1 MIYTAIDIGASSG
14 RVMVGELK
22 EGKLDIQEI
31 HRFANGFIQRDG
43 HCFWD
48 IDHLLKHI
56 LQGLEK
62 VKALGYERCTVGID
76 TWAVDYVLLDETGN
90 RLREVMSYRDRR
102 TEHTIGKLKQ
112 NLSKETIY
120 QKTGIQFQPFNTI
133 YQLYEEDC
141 ELLKKTDTV
150 MMVPDYLGY
159 CLTGKAVTELT
170 NASTTQ
176 LLNVSTGKLD
186 SELLEAVSV
195 QGQQFAPLTEPGCE
209 LGTLRNDWFPDYD
222 LPACNVI
229 TVATHDT
236 ASAVIAAPGVNDG
249 WAYISSG
256 TWSLI
261 GVENKTPILTELALK
276 NNYTNERGANNT
288 IRFLKNIIGMWV
300 IQEVRQQLQTDY
312 SFQQLAEEA
321 RKTEPFQQFINL
333 NDKRFLNPDSMIEEI
348 QHYCKETRQKIP
360 RTAGELAC
368 CIYSNLA
375 IIYAIAIKELETIT
389 AKQIQQ
395 LHIIGGGAQNDFL
408 NQLTADMSGKAVYAG
423 PTEATAIGNLLIQ
436 MIAAKEI
443 KDIKEARQTVRNSFP
458 IKVFTPKDIDR
469 STTIQSFRQTVLKA
483 LSKRLKR

>member
-14 RVMVGELK
+14 RIMVGELK
-22 EGKLDIQEI
+22 EEKLDIQEI
-31 HRFANGFIQRDG
+31 HRFANGFSQRDG

-48 IDHLLKHI
+48 IDHLLKQI
-56 LQGLEK
+56 LQGLQK
-62 VKALGYERCTVGID
+62 VKTLGYEHCTVGID
-76 TWAVDYVLLDETGN
+76 TWAVDYILLDEKGD
-90 RLREVMSYRDRR
+90 RLREAISYRDRR
-102 TEHTIGKLKQ
+102 TDHTIDKLEHT
-112 NLSKETIY
+112 LSKAAIY

-133 YQLYEEDC
+133 YQLYEEDR
-141 ELLKKTDTV
+141 ELLKKTDKI

-159 CLTGKAVTELT
+159 CLTGKAVTEIT

-176 LLNVSTGKLD
+176 LLNASTGNLD
-186 SELLEAVSV
+186 PELLEAVSV
-195 QGQQFAPLTEPGCE
+195 QEQQFAPLTEPGCE
-209 LGTLRNDWFPDYD
+209 LGKLRNEWFPDYD
-222 LPACNVI
+222 LPACKVM

-261 GVENKTPILTELALK
+261 GIENKTPIITDLALE

-300 IQEVRQQLQTDY
+300 IQEVRQQLQADY

-321 RKTEPFQQFINL
+321 KKTEPFQQFINL
-333 NDKRFLNPDSMIEEI
+333 NDRRFLNPENMIREI
-348 QHYCKETRQKIP
+348 QHYCRQTRQKIP

-375 IIYAIAIKELETIT
+375 IIYAIAIKELETIIE
-389 AKQIQQ
+389 KPIEQF
-395 LHIIGGGAQNDFL
+395 HIIGGGARNDFL
-408 NQLTADMSGKAVYAG
+408 NQLTADMSGKAVHAG
-423 PTEATAIGNLLIQ
+423 PIEATATGNLLMQ
-436 MIAAKEI
+436 MIAAKEV
-443 KDIKEARQTVRNSFP
+443 KDIKEARQVVRNSFP

-469 STTIQSFRQTVLKA
+469 STIIQSFQQTVLKA
-483 LSKRLKR
+483 LSK

>member
-31 HRFANGFIQRDG
+31 HRFANGFIQKDG

-48 IDHLLKHI
+48 IDHVLKQI
-56 LQGLEK
+56 LQGLQK
-62 VKALGYERCTVGID
+62 VKALGHERCTVGID
-76 TWAVDYVLLDETGN
+76 TWAVDYVLLDEKGD
-90 RLREVMSYRDRR
+90 RLREAISYRDRR
-102 TEHTIGKLKQ
+102 TDHTIDKLEHT
-112 NLSKETIY
+112 LSKAAIY

-133 YQLYEEDC
+133 YQLYEEDR
-141 ELLKKTDTV
+141 ELLKKTDKV

-159 CLTGKAVTELT
+159 CLTGKAVTEIT

-186 SELLEAVSV
+186 PELLEAVSV
-195 QGQQFAPLTEPGCE
+195 QEQQFAPLTEPGRE
-209 LGTLRNDWFPDYD
+209 LGMLRNDWFPDYD
-222 LPACNVI
+222 LPTCKVM

-236 ASAVIAAPGVNDG
+236 ASAVIAAPGVNDS

-261 GVENKTPILTELALK
+261 GVENKTPILTDLALK

-300 IQEVRQQLQTDY
+300 IQEVRRQLQADY
-312 SFQQLAEEA
+312 SFQQLAEAA

-333 NDKRFLNPDSMIEEI
+333 NDERFLNPDSMIEEI
-348 QHYCKETRQKIP
+348 EHYCRETRQKIP
-360 RTAGELAC
+360 HTAGELAC

-389 AKQIQQ
+389 EKPIEQ
-395 LHIIGGGAQNDFL
+395 LHIIGGGARNDFL

-423 PTEATAIGNLLIQ
+423 PIEATAIGNLLMQ
-436 MIAAKEI
+436 MIAAKEV
-443 KDIKEARQTVRNSFP
+443 KDIKEARQAVRNSFP

-469 STTIQSFRQTVLKA
+469 STIIQSFHQTILKA
-483 LSKRLKR
+483 LSKR

>member
-14 RVMVGELK
+14 RIMVGELN

-31 HRFANGFIQRDG
+31 HRFANGFSQRDG

-48 IDHLLKHI
+48 INHLLKQI
-56 LQGLEK
+56 LQGLQK
-62 VKALGYERCTVGID
+62 VKTLGYEHCTVGID
-76 TWAVDYVLLDETGN
+76 TWAVDYVLLDEKGD
-90 RLREVMSYRDRR
+90 RLREAISYRDRR
-102 TEHTIGKLKQ
+102 TDHTIDKLEHT
-112 NLSKETIY
+112 LSKAAIY

-133 YQLYEEDC
+133 YQLFEEDR
-141 ELLKKTDTV
+141 ELLKKTDKI
-150 MMVPDYLGY
+150 MMIPDYLGY
-159 CLTGKAVTELT
+159 CLTGKAVTEIT

-176 LLNVSTGKLD
+176 LLNVSTGNLD
-186 SELLEAVSV
+186 PELLEAVSV
-195 QGQQFAPLTEPGCE
+195 LEQQFAPLTEPGCE
-209 LGTLRNDWFPDYD
+209 LGKLRNEWFPDYD
-222 LPACNVI
+222 LPACKVM

-261 GVENKTPILTELALK
+261 GVENKTPIITDLALE

-288 IRFLKNIIGMWV
+288 IRFLKNIIGMWA
-300 IQEVRQQLQTDY
+300 IQEVRQQLQADY

-321 RKTEPFQQFINL
+321 KKTEPFQQFINL
-333 NDKRFLNPDSMIEEI
+333 NDKRFLNPENMIKEI
-348 QHYCKETRQKIP
+348 QHYCRQTRQKIP

-375 IIYAIAIKELETIT
+375 IIYAITIKELETIT
-389 AKQIQQ
+389 EKPIEQF
-395 LHIIGGGAQNDFL
+395 HIIGGGARNDFL

-423 PTEATAIGNLLIQ
+423 PIEATATGNLLMQ
-436 MIAAKEI
+436 MIAAKEV
-443 KDIKEARQTVRNSFP
+443 KDIKEARQVVRNSFP

-469 STTIQSFRQTVLKA
+469 STIIQSFQQTVLKA
-483 LSKRLKR
+483 LSK

>member
-14 RVMVGELK
+14 RIMVGELN

-31 HRFANGFIQRDG
+31 HRFANGFSQRDG

-48 IDHLLKHI
+48 IDHLLKQI
-56 LQGLEK
+56 LQGLQK
-62 VKALGYERCTVGID
+62 VKTLGYEHCTVGID
-76 TWAVDYVLLDETGN
+76 TWAVDYVLLDEKGD
-90 RLREVMSYRDRR
+90 RLREAISYRDRR
-102 TEHTIGKLKQ
+102 TDHTIDKLEHT
-112 NLSKETIY
+112 LSKAAIY

-133 YQLYEEDC
+133 YQLYEEDR
-141 ELLKKTDTV
+141 ELLIKTDKI
-150 MMVPDYLGY
+150 MMIPDYLGY
-159 CLTGKAVTELT
+159 CLTGKAVTEIT

-176 LLNVSTGKLD
+176 LLNASTGNLD
-186 SELLEAVSV
+186 PELLEAVSV
-195 QGQQFAPLTEPGCE
+195 QEQQFAPLTEPGCE
-209 LGTLRNDWFPDYD
+209 LGKLRNEWFPDYD
-222 LPACNVI
+222 LPACKVM

-236 ASAVIAAPGVNDG
+236 ASAVIAAPGINDG

-261 GVENKTPILTELALK
+261 GVENKTPIITDLALE

-300 IQEVRQQLQTDY
+300 IQEVRQQLQADY

-321 RKTEPFQQFINL
+321 KKTEPFQQFINL
-333 NDKRFLNPDSMIEEI
+333 NDKRFLNPENMIKEI
-348 QHYCKETRQKIP
+348 QHYCRQTRQKTP

-389 AKQIQQ
+389 EKPIEQF
-395 LHIIGGGAQNDFL
+395 HIIGGGARNDFL

-423 PTEATAIGNLLIQ
+423 PIEATATGNLLMQ
-436 MIAAKEI
+436 MIAAKEV
-443 KDIKEARQTVRNSFP
+443 KDIKEARQVVRNSFP

-469 STTIQSFRQTVLKA
+469 STIIQSFQQTVLKA
-483 LSKRLKR
+483 LSK

>member
-14 RVMVGELK
+14 RIMVGELN
-22 EGKLDIQEI
+22 EGKLNIQEI
-31 HRFANGFIQRDG
+31 HRFANGFSQRDG
-43 HCFWD
+43 HCFWN
-48 IDHLLKHI
+48 IDHLLKQI
-56 LQGLEK
+56 LQGLQK
-62 VKALGYERCTVGID
+62 VKTLGYEHCTVGID
-76 TWAVDYVLLDETGN
+76 TWAVDYVLLDEKGD
-90 RLREVMSYRDRR
+90 RLREAISYRDRR
-102 TEHTIGKLKQ
+102 TDHTIDKLEHT
-112 NLSKETIY
+112 LSKAAIY

-133 YQLYEEDC
+133 YQLYEEDH
-141 ELLKKTDTV
+141 ELLKKTDKI

-159 CLTGKAVTELT
+159 CLTGKAVTEIT

-176 LLNVSTGKLD
+176 LLNASTGNLD
-186 SELLEAVSV
+186 PELLEAVSV
-195 QGQQFAPLTEPGCE
+195 QEQQFAPLTEPGCE
-209 LGTLRNDWFPDYD
+209 LGKLRNEWFPDYD
-222 LPACNVI
+222 LPACKVM

-261 GVENKTPILTELALK
+261 GVENKTPIITDLALE

-300 IQEVRQQLQTDY
+300 IQEVRQQLPADY

-321 RKTEPFQQFINL
+321 EKTEPFQQFINL
-333 NDKRFLNPDSMIEEI
+333 NDKRFLNPENMIKEI
-348 QHYCKETRQKIP
+348 QHYCRQTRQKIP

-389 AKQIQQ
+389 EKPIKQF
-395 LHIIGGGAQNDFL
+395 HIIGGGARNDFL
-408 NQLTADMSGKAVYAG
+408 NQLTADMSGKAVHAG
-423 PTEATAIGNLLIQ
+423 PIEATATGNLLMQ

-443 KDIKEARQTVRNSFP
+443 KDIKEARQVVRNSFP

-469 STTIQSFRQTVLKA
+469 STIIQSFQQTVLKA
-483 LSKRLKR
+483 LSQ

>member
-14 RVMVGELK
+14 RIMVGELN

-31 HRFANGFIQRDG
+31 HRFANGFSQRDG

-48 IDHLLKHI
+48 IDHLLKQI
-56 LQGLEK
+56 LQGLQK
-62 VKALGYERCTVGID
+62 VKTLGYEHCTVGID
-76 TWAVDYVLLDETGN
+76 TWAVDYVLLDEKGD
-90 RLREVMSYRDRR
+90 RLREAISYRDRR
-102 TEHTIGKLKQ
+102 TDHTIDKLEHT
-112 NLSKETIY
+112 LSKAAIY

-133 YQLYEEDC
+133 YQLYEEDR
-141 ELLKKTDTV
+141 ELLIKTDKI
-150 MMVPDYLGY
+150 MMIPDYLGY
-159 CLTGKAVTELT
+159 CLTGKAVTEIT

-176 LLNVSTGKLD
+176 LLNASTGNLD
-186 SELLEAVSV
+186 PELLEAVSV
-195 QGQQFAPLTEPGCE
+195 QEQQFAPLTEPGCE
-209 LGTLRNDWFPDYD
+209 LGKLRNEWFPDYD
-222 LPACNVI
+222 LPACKVM

-261 GVENKTPILTELALK
+261 GIENKTPIITDLALE

-300 IQEVRQQLQTDY
+300 IQEVRQQLQADY

-321 RKTEPFQQFINL
+321 EKTEPFQQFINL
-333 NDKRFLNPDSMIEEI
+333 NDKRFLNPENMIKEI
-348 QHYCKETRQKIP
+348 QHYCRQTGQKIP

-389 AKQIQQ
+389 EKPIEQF
-395 LHIIGGGAQNDFL
+395 HIIGGGARNDFL

-423 PTEATAIGNLLIQ
+423 PIEATATGNLLMQ
-436 MIAAKEI
+436 MIAAKEV
-443 KDIKEARQTVRNSFP
+443 KNIKEARQVVRNSFP

-469 STTIQSFRQTVLKA
+469 STIIQSFQQTVLKA
-483 LSKRLKR
+483 LSK

>member
-14 RVMVGELK
+14 RIMVGELN

-31 HRFANGFIQRDG
+31 HRFANGFSQRDG

-48 IDHLLKHI
+48 IDHLLKQI
-56 LQGLEK
+56 LQGLQK
-62 VKALGYERCTVGID
+62 VKTLGYEHCTVGID
-76 TWAVDYVLLDETGN
+76 TWAVDYVLLDEKGD
-90 RLREVMSYRDRR
+90 RLREAISYRDRR
-102 TEHTIGKLKQ
+102 TDHTIDKLEHT
-112 NLSKETIY
+112 LSKAAIY

-133 YQLYEEDC
+133 YQLYEEDR
-141 ELLKKTDTV
+141 ELLIKTDKI
-150 MMVPDYLGY
+150 MMIPDYLGY
-159 CLTGKAVTELT
+159 CLTGKAVTEIT

-176 LLNVSTGKLD
+176 LLNASTGNLD
-186 SELLEAVSV
+186 PELLEAVSV
-195 QGQQFAPLTEPGCE
+195 QEQQFAPLTEPGCE
-209 LGTLRNDWFPDYD
+209 LGKLRNEWFPDYD
-222 LPACNVI
+222 LPACKVM

-236 ASAVIAAPGVNDG
+236 ASAVIAAPGINDG

-261 GVENKTPILTELALK
+261 GVENKTPIITDLALE

-300 IQEVRQQLQTDY
+300 IQEVRQQLQADY

-321 RKTEPFQQFINL
+321 KKTEPFQQFINL
-333 NDKRFLNPDSMIEEI
+333 NDKRFLNPENMIKEI
-348 QHYCKETRQKIP
+348 QHYCRQTRQKTP

-389 AKQIQQ
+389 EKPIEQF
-395 LHIIGGGAQNDFL
+395 HIIGGGARNDFL

-423 PTEATAIGNLLIQ
+423 PIEATATGNLLMQ
-436 MIAAKEI
+436 MIAAKEV
-443 KDIKEARQTVRNSFP
+443 KDIKKPGKSSEIPFRSKCLHLKTLTEAPSFSH
-458 IKVFTPKDIDR
+458 F
-469 STTIQSFRQTVLKA
+469 
-483 LSKRLKR
+483 SKPF

>member
-14 RVMVGELK
+14 RIMVGELN

-31 HRFANGFIQRDG
+31 HRFANGFSQRDG

-48 IDHLLKHI
+48 IDHLLKQI
-56 LQGLEK
+56 LQGLQK
-62 VKALGYERCTVGID
+62 VKTLGYEHCTVGID
-76 TWAVDYVLLDETGN
+76 TWAVDYVLLDEKGD
-90 RLREVMSYRDRR
+90 RLREAISYRDRR
-102 TEHTIGKLKQ
+102 TDHTIDKLEHT
-112 NLSKETIY
+112 LSKAAIY

-133 YQLYEEDC
+133 YQLYEEDR
-141 ELLKKTDTV
+141 ELLIKTDKI
-150 MMVPDYLGY
+150 MMIPDYLGY
-159 CLTGKAVTELT
+159 CLTGKAVTEIT

-176 LLNVSTGKLD
+176 LLNASTGNLD
-186 SELLEAVSV
+186 PELLEAVSV
-195 QGQQFAPLTEPGCE
+195 QEQQFAPLTEPGCE
-209 LGTLRNDWFPDYD
+209 LGKLRNEWFPDYD
-222 LPACNVI
+222 LPACKVM

-236 ASAVIAAPGVNDG
+236 ASAVIAAPGINDG

-261 GVENKTPILTELALK
+261 GVENKTPIITDLALE

-300 IQEVRQQLQTDY
+300 IQEVRQQLQADY

-321 RKTEPFQQFINL
+321 EKTEPFQQFINL
-333 NDKRFLNPDSMIEEI
+333 NDKRFLNPENMIKEI
-348 QHYCKETRQKIP
+348 QHYCRQTRQKIP

-389 AKQIQQ
+389 EQPIEQF
-395 LHIIGGGAQNDFL
+395 HIIGGGARNDFL

-423 PTEATAIGNLLIQ
+423 PIEATATGNLLMQ
-436 MIAAKEI
+436 MIAAKEV
-443 KDIKEARQTVRNSFP
+443 KDIKEARQVVRNSFP

-469 STTIQSFRQTVLKA
+469 STIFSHF
-483 LSKRLKR
+483 SKLF

>member
-1 MIYTAIDIGASSG
+1 MIYTAIDVGASSG
-14 RVMVGELK
+14 RIMVGELN

-31 HRFANGFIQRDG
+31 HRFANGFSQRDG
-43 HCFWD
+43 HCLWD
-48 IDHLLKHI
+48 IDHLLKQI
-56 LQGLEK
+56 LQGLQK
-62 VKALGYERCTVGID
+62 VKTLGYEHCTVGID
-76 TWAVDYVLLDETGN
+76 TWAVDYVLLDEKGD
-90 RLREVMSYRDRR
+90 RLREAISYRDRR
-102 TEHTIGKLKQ
+102 TDHTIDKLEHT
-112 NLSKETIY
+112 LSKAAIY

-133 YQLYEEDC
+133 YQLFEEDR
-141 ELLKKTDTV
+141 ELLKETDKI
-150 MMVPDYLGY
+150 MMIPDYLGY
-159 CLTGKAVTELT
+159 CLTGKAVTEIT

-176 LLNVSTGKLD
+176 LLNVSTGNLD
-186 SELLEAVSV
+186 PELLEAVSV
-195 QGQQFAPLTEPGCE
+195 LEQQFAPLTEPGCE
-209 LGTLRNDWFPDYD
+209 LGKLRNEWFPDYD
-222 LPACNVI
+222 LPVCKVM

-261 GVENKTPILTELALK
+261 GVENKTPIITDLALE

-300 IQEVRQQLQTDY
+300 IQEVKQQLQADY

-321 RKTEPFQQFINL
+321 KKTEPFQQFINL
-333 NDKRFLNPDSMIEEI
+333 NDKRFLNPENMIKEI
-348 QHYCKETRQKIP
+348 QHYCGQTRQKIP

-389 AKQIQQ
+389 EKPIEQF
-395 LHIIGGGAQNDFL
+395 HIIGGGARNDFL

-423 PTEATAIGNLLIQ
+423 PIEATATGNLLMQ
-436 MIAAKEI
+436 MIAAKEV
-443 KDIKEARQTVRNSFP
+443 KDIKEARQVVRNSFP

-469 STTIQSFRQTVLKA
+469 STIIQSFQQTVLKA
-483 LSKRLKR
+483 LSK

>member
-14 RVMVGELK
+14 RIMVGELK
-22 EGKLDIQEI
+22 EEKLDIQEI
-31 HRFANGFIQRDG
+31 HRFANGFSQRDG

-48 IDHLLKHI
+48 IDHLLKQI
-56 LQGLEK
+56 LHGLQK
-62 VKALGYERCTVGID
+62 VKTLGYERCTVGID
-76 TWAVDYVLLDETGN
+76 TWAVDYVLLDEKGD
-90 RLREVMSYRDRR
+90 RLRDAISYRDRR
-102 TEHTIGKLKQ
+102 TDHTIDKLEHT
-112 NLSKETIY
+112 LSKAAIY

-133 YQLYEEDC
+133 YQLYEEDH
-141 ELLKKTDTV
+141 ELLKKTDKI

-159 CLTGKAVTELT
+159 CLTGKAVTEIT

-176 LLNVSTGKLD
+176 LLNASTGNLD
-186 SELLEAVSV
+186 PELLEAVSV
-195 QGQQFAPLTEPGCE
+195 LEQQFAPLTEPGCE
-209 LGTLRNDWFPDYD
+209 LGKLRNEWFPDYD
-222 LPACNVI
+222 LPACKVM

-261 GVENKTPILTELALK
+261 GVENKTPIITDLALE

-300 IQEVRQQLQTDY
+300 IQEVRQQLQADY

-321 RKTEPFQQFINL
+321 EKTEPFQQFINL
-333 NDKRFLNPDSMIEEI
+333 NDKRFLNPENMIKEI
-348 QHYCKETRQKIP
+348 QHYCRQTRQKIP

-389 AKQIQQ
+389 EKPIEQF
-395 LHIIGGGAQNDFL
+395 HIIGGGARNDFL

-423 PTEATAIGNLLIQ
+423 PIEATATGNLLMQ
-436 MIAAKEI
+436 MIAAKEV
-443 KDIKEARQTVRNSFP
+443 KDIKEARQVVRNSFP
-458 IKVFTPKDIDR
+458 IKVFAPKDIDR
-469 STTIQSFRQTVLKA
+469 STIIQSFQQTVLKA
-483 LSKRLKR
+483 LSQ

>member
-14 RVMVGELK
+14 RIMVGELN

-31 HRFANGFIQRDG
+31 HRFANGFSQRDG

-48 IDHLLKHI
+48 IDHLLKQI
-56 LQGLEK
+56 LQGLQK
-62 VKALGYERCTVGID
+62 VKTLGYEHCTVGID
-76 TWAVDYVLLDETGN
+76 TWAVDYVLLDEKGD
-90 RLREVMSYRDRR
+90 RLREAISYRDRR
-102 TEHTIGKLKQ
+102 TDHTIDKLEHT
-112 NLSKETIY
+112 LSKAAIY

-133 YQLYEEDC
+133 YQLYEEDR
-141 ELLKKTDTV
+141 ELLIKTDKI
-150 MMVPDYLGY
+150 MMIPDYLGY
-159 CLTGKAVTELT
+159 CLTGKAVTEIT

-176 LLNVSTGKLD
+176 LLNASTGNLD
-186 SELLEAVSV
+186 PELLEAVSV
-195 QGQQFAPLTEPGCE
+195 QEQQFAPLTEPGCE
-209 LGTLRNDWFPDYD
+209 LGKLRNEWFPDYD
-222 LPACNVI
+222 LPACKVM

-236 ASAVIAAPGVNDG
+236 ASAVIAAPGINDG

-261 GVENKTPILTELALK
+261 GVENKTPIITDLALE

-300 IQEVRQQLQTDY
+300 IQEVRQQLQADY

-321 RKTEPFQQFINL
+321 KKTEPFQQFINL
-333 NDKRFLNPDSMIEEI
+333 NDKRFLNPENMIKEI
-348 QHYCKETRQKIP
+348 QHYCRQTRQKIP

-389 AKQIQQ
+389 EKPIEQF
-395 LHIIGGGAQNDFL
+395 HIIGGGARNDFL

-423 PTEATAIGNLLIQ
+423 PIEATATGNLLMQ
-436 MIAAKEI
+436 MIAAKEV
-443 KDIKEARQTVRNSFP
+443 KDIKEARQVVRNSFP

-469 STTIQSFRQTVLKA
+469 STIIQSFQQTVLKA
-483 LSKRLKR
+483 LSK

>member
-14 RVMVGELK
+14 RIMVGELN

-31 HRFANGFIQRDG
+31 HRFANGFSQRDG

-48 IDHLLKHI
+48 IDHLLKQI
-56 LQGLEK
+56 LQGLQK
-62 VKALGYERCTVGID
+62 VKTLGYEHCTVGID
-76 TWAVDYVLLDETGN
+76 TWAVDYVLLDEKGD
-90 RLREVMSYRDRR
+90 RLREAISYRDRR
-102 TEHTIGKLKQ
+102 TDHTIDKLEHT
-112 NLSKETIY
+112 LSKAAIY

-133 YQLYEEDC
+133 YQLYEEDR
-141 ELLKKTDTV
+141 ELLIKTDKI
-150 MMVPDYLGY
+150 MMIPDYLGY
-159 CLTGKAVTELT
+159 CLTGKAVTEIT

-176 LLNVSTGKLD
+176 LLNASTGNLD
-186 SELLEAVSV
+186 PELLEAVSV
-195 QGQQFAPLTEPGCE
+195 QEQQFAPLTEPGCE
-209 LGTLRNDWFPDYD
+209 LGKLRNEWFPDYD
-222 LPACNVI
+222 LPACKVM

-261 GVENKTPILTELALK
+261 GVENKTPIITDLALE

-300 IQEVRQQLQTDY
+300 IQEVRQQLQADY

-321 RKTEPFQQFINL
+321 EKTEPFQQFINL
-333 NDKRFLNPDSMIEEI
+333 NDKRFLNPENMIKEI
-348 QHYCKETRQKIP
+348 QHYCRQTRQKIP

-389 AKQIQQ
+389 EKPIEQF
-395 LHIIGGGAQNDFL
+395 HIIGGGARNDFL

-423 PTEATAIGNLLIQ
+423 PIEATATGNLLMQ
-436 MIAAKEI
+436 MIAAKEV
-443 KDIKEARQTVRNSFP
+443 KNIKEARQVVRNSFP

-469 STTIQSFRQTVLKA
+469 STIIQSFQQTVLKA
-483 LSKRLKR
+483 LSK

>member
-14 RVMVGELK
+14 RIMVGELN

-31 HRFANGFIQRDG
+31 HRFANGFSQRDG

-48 IDHLLKHI
+48 IDHLLKQI
-56 LQGLEK
+56 LQGLQK
-62 VKALGYERCTVGID
+62 VKTLGYEHCTVGID
-76 TWAVDYVLLDETGN
+76 TWAVDYVLLDEKGD
-90 RLREVMSYRDRR
+90 RLREAISYRDRR
-102 TEHTIGKLKQ
+102 TDHTIDKLEHT
-112 NLSKETIY
+112 LSKAAIY

-133 YQLYEEDC
+133 YQLYEEDR
-141 ELLKKTDTV
+141 ELLIKTDKI
-150 MMVPDYLGY
+150 MMIPDYLGY
-159 CLTGKAVTELT
+159 CLTGKAVTEIT

-176 LLNVSTGKLD
+176 LLNASTGNLD
-186 SELLEAVSV
+186 PELLEAVSV
-195 QGQQFAPLTEPGCE
+195 QEQQFAPLTEPGCE
-209 LGTLRNDWFPDYD
+209 LGKLRNEWFPDYD
-222 LPACNVI
+222 LPACKVM

-236 ASAVIAAPGVNDG
+236 ASAIIAAPGVNDG

-261 GVENKTPILTELALK
+261 GVENKTPIITDLALE

-300 IQEVRQQLQTDY
+300 IQEVRQQLQADY

-321 RKTEPFQQFINL
+321 EKTEPFQQFINL
-333 NDKRFLNPDSMIEEI
+333 NDKRFLNPENMIKEI
-348 QHYCKETRQKIP
+348 QHYCRQTRQKIP

-389 AKQIQQ
+389 EKPIEQF
-395 LHIIGGGAQNDFL
+395 HIIGGGARNDFL

-423 PTEATAIGNLLIQ
+423 PIEATATGNLLMQ
-436 MIAAKEI
+436 MIAAKEV
-443 KDIKEARQTVRNSFP
+443 KDIKEARQVVRNSFP

-469 STTIQSFRQTVLKA
+469 STIIQSFQQTVLKA
-483 LSKRLKR
+483 LSK

>member
-14 RVMVGELK
+14 RIMVGELN

-31 HRFANGFIQRDG
+31 HRFANGFSQRDG

-48 IDHLLKHI
+48 IDHLLKQI
-56 LQGLEK
+56 LQGLQK
-62 VKALGYERCTVGID
+62 VKTLGYEHCTVGID
-76 TWAVDYVLLDETGN
+76 TWAVDYVLLDEKGD
-90 RLREVMSYRDRR
+90 RLREAISYRDRR
-102 TEHTIGKLKQ
+102 TDHTIDKLEHT
-112 NLSKETIY
+112 LSKAAIY

-133 YQLYEEDC
+133 YQLYEEDR
-141 ELLKKTDTV
+141 ELLKKTDKI

-159 CLTGKAVTELT
+159 CLTGKAVTEIT

-176 LLNVSTGKLD
+176 LLNASTGNLD
-186 SELLEAVSV
+186 PELLEAVSV
-195 QGQQFAPLTEPGCE
+195 QEQQFAPLTEPGCE
-209 LGTLRNDWFPDYD
+209 LGKLRNEWFPDYD
-222 LPACNVI
+222 LPACKVM

-261 GVENKTPILTELALK
+261 GIENKTPIITDLALE

-300 IQEVRQQLQTDY
+300 IQEVRQQLQADY

-321 RKTEPFQQFINL
+321 EKTEPFQQFINL
-333 NDKRFLNPDSMIEEI
+333 NDKRFLNPENMIKEI
-348 QHYCKETRQKIP
+348 QHYCRQTGQKIP

-389 AKQIQQ
+389 EKPIEQF
-395 LHIIGGGAQNDFL
+395 HIIGGGARNDFL

-423 PTEATAIGNLLIQ
+423 PIEATATGNLLMQ
-436 MIAAKEI
+436 MIAAKEV
-443 KDIKEARQTVRNSFP
+443 KNIKEARQVVRNSFP

-469 STTIQSFRQTVLKA
+469 STIIQSFQQTVLKA
-483 LSKRLKR
+483 LSK

>member
-1 MIYTAIDIGASSG
+1 MIYTAIDVGASSG
-14 RVMVGELK
+14 RIMVGELN

-31 HRFANGFIQRDG
+31 HRFANGFSQRDG
-43 HCFWD
+43 HCLWD
-48 IDHLLKHI
+48 IDHLLKQI
-56 LQGLEK
+56 LQGLQK
-62 VKALGYERCTVGID
+62 VKTLGYEHCTVGID
-76 TWAVDYVLLDETGN
+76 TWAVDYVLLDEKGD
-90 RLREVMSYRDRR
+90 RLREAISYRDRR
-102 TEHTIGKLKQ
+102 TDHTIDKLEHT
-112 NLSKETIY
+112 LSKAAIY

-133 YQLYEEDC
+133 YQLFEEDR
-141 ELLKKTDTV
+141 ELLKKTDKI
-150 MMVPDYLGY
+150 MMIPDYLGY
-159 CLTGKAVTELT
+159 CLTGKAVTEIT

-176 LLNVSTGKLD
+176 LLNVSTGNLD
-186 SELLEAVSV
+186 PELLEAVSV
-195 QGQQFAPLTEPGCE
+195 LEQQFAPLTEPGCE
-209 LGTLRNDWFPDYD
+209 LGKLRNEWFSDYD
-222 LPACNVI
+222 LPVCKVM

-261 GVENKTPILTELALK
+261 GVENKTPIITDLALE

-300 IQEVRQQLQTDY
+300 IQEVKQQLQADY

-321 RKTEPFQQFINL
+321 KKTEPFQQFINL
-333 NDKRFLNPDSMIEEI
+333 NDKRFLNPENMIKEI
-348 QHYCKETRQKIP
+348 QHYCGQTRQKIP

-389 AKQIQQ
+389 EKPIEQF
-395 LHIIGGGAQNDFL
+395 HIIGGGARNDFL

-423 PTEATAIGNLLIQ
+423 PIEATATGNLLMQ
-436 MIAAKEI
+436 MIAAKEV
-443 KDIKEARQTVRNSFP
+443 KDIKEARQVVRNSFP

-469 STTIQSFRQTVLKA
+469 STIIQSFQQTVLKA
-483 LSKRLKR
+483 LSK

>member
-14 RVMVGELK
+14 RIMVGELN

-31 HRFANGFIQRDG
+31 HRFANGFSQRDG

-48 IDHLLKHI
+48 IDHLLKQI
-56 LQGLEK
+56 LQGLQK
-62 VKALGYERCTVGID
+62 VKTLGYEHCTVGID
-76 TWAVDYVLLDETGN
+76 TWAVDYVLLDEKGD
-90 RLREVMSYRDRR
+90 RLREAISYRDRR
-102 TEHTIGKLKQ
+102 TDHTIDKLEHT
-112 NLSKETIY
+112 LSKAAIY

-133 YQLYEEDC
+133 YQLFEEDR
-141 ELLKKTDTV
+141 ELLKKTDKI
-150 MMVPDYLGY
+150 MMIPDYLGY
-159 CLTGKAVTELT
+159 CLTGKAVTEIT

-176 LLNVSTGKLD
+176 LLNASTGNLD
-186 SELLEAVSV
+186 PELLEAVSV
-195 QGQQFAPLTEPGCE
+195 QEQQFAPLTEPGCE
-209 LGTLRNDWFPDYD
+209 LGKLRNEWFPDYD
-222 LPACNVI
+222 LPACKVM

-261 GVENKTPILTELALK
+261 GVENKTPIITDLALE

-300 IQEVRQQLQTDY
+300 IQEVRQRLQADY

-321 RKTEPFQQFINL
+321 KKTEPFQQFINL
-333 NDKRFLNPDSMIEEI
+333 NDKRFLNPENMIKEI
-348 QHYCKETRQKIP
+348 QHYCRQTRQKTP

-389 AKQIQQ
+389 EKPIEQF
-395 LHIIGGGAQNDFL
+395 HIIGGGARNDFL

-423 PTEATAIGNLLIQ
+423 PIEATATGNLLMQ
-436 MIAAKEI
+436 MIAAKEV
-443 KDIKEARQTVRNSFP
+443 KDIKEARQVVRNSFP

-469 STTIQSFRQTVLKA
+469 STIIQSFQQTVLKA
-483 LSKRLKR
+483 LSK

>member
-14 RVMVGELK
+14 RIMVGELN

-31 HRFANGFIQRDG
+31 HRFANGFSQRDG

-48 IDHLLKHI
+48 IDHLLKQI
-56 LQGLEK
+56 LQGLQK
-62 VKALGYERCTVGID
+62 VKTLGYEHCTVGID
-76 TWAVDYVLLDETGN
+76 TWAVDYVLLDEKGD
-90 RLREVMSYRDRR
+90 RLREAISYRDRR
-102 TEHTIGKLKQ
+102 TDHTIDKLEHT
-112 NLSKETIY
+112 LSKAAIY

-133 YQLYEEDC
+133 YQLYEEDR
-141 ELLKKTDTV
+141 ELLIKTDKI
-150 MMVPDYLGY
+150 MMIPDYLGY
-159 CLTGKAVTELT
+159 CLTGKAVTEIT

-176 LLNVSTGKLD
+176 LLNASTGNLD
-186 SELLEAVSV
+186 PELLEAVSV
-195 QGQQFAPLTEPGCE
+195 QEQQFAPLTEPGCE
-209 LGTLRNDWFPDYD
+209 LGKLRNEWFPDYD
-222 LPACNVI
+222 LPACKVM

-236 ASAVIAAPGVNDG
+236 ASAVIATPGINDG

-261 GVENKTPILTELALK
+261 GVENKTPIITDLALE

-300 IQEVRQQLQTDY
+300 IQEVRQQLQADY

-321 RKTEPFQQFINL
+321 KKTEPFQQFINL
-333 NDKRFLNPDSMIEEI
+333 NDKRFLNPENMIKEI
-348 QHYCKETRQKIP
+348 QHYCRQTRQKIP

-389 AKQIQQ
+389 EQPIEQF
-395 LHIIGGGAQNDFL
+395 HIIGGGARNDFL

-423 PTEATAIGNLLIQ
+423 PIEATAIGNLLMQ
-436 MIAAKEI
+436 MIAAKEV
-443 KDIKEARQTVRNSFP
+443 KDIKEARQVVRNSFP

-469 STTIQSFRQTVLKA
+469 STIIQSFQQTVLKA
-483 LSKRLKR
+483 LSK

>member
-14 RVMVGELK
+14 RIMVGELN

-31 HRFANGFIQRDG
+31 HRFANGFSQRDG

-48 IDHLLKHI
+48 IDHLLKQI
-56 LQGLEK
+56 LQGLQK
-62 VKALGYERCTVGID
+62 VKTLGYKHCIVGID
-76 TWAVDYVLLDETGN
+76 TWAVDYVLLDEKGD
-90 RLREVMSYRDRR
+90 RLREAISYRDRR
-102 TEHTIGKLKQ
+102 TDHTIDKLEHT
-112 NLSKETIY
+112 LSKAAIY

-133 YQLYEEDC
+133 YQLYEEDR
-141 ELLKKTDTV
+141 ELLKKTDKI
-150 MMVPDYLGY
+150 MMIPDYLGY
-159 CLTGKAVTELT
+159 CLTGKAVTEIT

-176 LLNVSTGKLD
+176 LLNASTGNLD
-186 SELLEAVSV
+186 PELLEAVSV
-195 QGQQFAPLTEPGCE
+195 QEQQFAPLTEPGCE
-209 LGTLRNDWFPDYD
+209 LGKLRNEWFPDYD
-222 LPACNVI
+222 LPACKVM

-249 WAYISSG
+249 CAYISSG

-261 GVENKTPILTELALK
+261 GIENKTPIITDLALE

-300 IQEVRQQLQTDY
+300 IQEVRQQLQADY

-321 RKTEPFQQFINL
+321 EKTEPFQQFINL
-333 NDKRFLNPDSMIEEI
+333 NDKRFLNPENMIKEI
-348 QHYCKETRQKIP
+348 QHYCRQTRQKIP

-389 AKQIQQ
+389 EKPIEQF
-395 LHIIGGGAQNDFL
+395 HIIGGGARNDFL
-408 NQLTADMSGKAVYAG
+408 NQLTADMSGKAVHAG
-423 PTEATAIGNLLIQ
+423 PIEATATGNLLMQ
-436 MIAAKEI
+436 MIAAKEV
-443 KDIKEARQTVRNSFP
+443 KDIKEARQVVRNSFP

-469 STTIQSFRQTVLKA
+469 STIIQSFQQTVLKA
-483 LSKRLKR
+483 LSK

>member
-14 RVMVGELK
+14 RIMVGELN

-31 HRFANGFIQRDG
+31 HRFANGFSQRDG

-48 IDHLLKHI
+48 IDHLLKQI
-56 LQGLEK
+56 LQGLQK
-62 VKALGYERCTVGID
+62 VKTLGYEHCTVGID
-76 TWAVDYVLLDETGN
+76 TWAVDYVLLDEKGD
-90 RLREVMSYRDRR
+90 RLREAISYRDRR
-102 TEHTIGKLKQ
+102 TDHTIDKLEHT
-112 NLSKETIY
+112 LSKAAIY

-133 YQLYEEDC
+133 YQLYEEDR
-141 ELLKKTDTV
+141 ELLIKTDKI
-150 MMVPDYLGY
+150 MMIPDYLGY
-159 CLTGKAVTELT
+159 CLTGKAVTEIT

-176 LLNVSTGKLD
+176 LLNASTGNLD
-186 SELLEAVSV
+186 PELLEAVSV
-195 QGQQFAPLTEPGCE
+195 QEQQFAPLTEPGCE
-209 LGTLRNDWFPDYD
+209 LGKLRNEWFPDYD
-222 LPACNVI
+222 LPACKVM

-261 GVENKTPILTELALK
+261 GVENKTPIITDLALE

-300 IQEVRQQLQTDY
+300 IQEVRQRLQADY

-321 RKTEPFQQFINL
+321 EKTEPFQQFINL
-333 NDKRFLNPDSMIEEI
+333 NDKRFLNPENMIKEI
-348 QHYCKETRQKIP
+348 QHYCRQTRQKIP

-389 AKQIQQ
+389 EKPIEQF
-395 LHIIGGGAQNDFL
+395 HIIGGGARNDFL
-408 NQLTADMSGKAVYAG
+408 NQLTADMSGKAVHAG
-423 PTEATAIGNLLIQ
+423 PIEATATGNLLMQ
-436 MIAAKEI
+436 MIAAKEV
-443 KDIKEARQTVRNSFP
+443 KDIKEARQVVRNSFP

-469 STTIQSFRQTVLKA
+469 STIIQSFQQTVLKA
-483 LSKRLKR
+483 LSK

>member
-14 RVMVGELK
+14 RIMVGELN

-31 HRFANGFIQRDG
+31 HRFANGFSQRDG

-48 IDHLLKHI
+48 IDHLLKQI
-56 LQGLEK
+56 LQGLQK
-62 VKALGYERCTVGID
+62 VKTLGYEHCIVGID
-76 TWAVDYVLLDETGN
+76 TWAVDYVLLDEKGD
-90 RLREVMSYRDRR
+90 RLREAISYRDRR
-102 TEHTIGKLKQ
+102 TDHTIDKLEHT
-112 NLSKETIY
+112 LSKAAIY

-133 YQLYEEDC
+133 YQLYEEDR
-141 ELLKKTDTV
+141 ELLKKTDKI
-150 MMVPDYLGY
+150 MMIPDYLGY
-159 CLTGKAVTELT
+159 CLTGKAVTEIT
-170 NASTTQ
+170 NVSTTQ
-176 LLNVSTGKLD
+176 LLNVSTGNLD
-186 SELLEAVSV
+186 PELLEAVSV
-195 QGQQFAPLTEPGCE
+195 LEQQFAPLTEPGCE
-209 LGTLRNDWFPDYD
+209 LGKLRNEWFPDYD
-222 LPACNVI
+222 LPACKVM

-261 GVENKTPILTELALK
+261 GVENKTPIITDLALE

-300 IQEVRQQLQTDY
+300 IQEVKQQLQADY

-321 RKTEPFQQFINL
+321 EKTEPFQQFINL
-333 NDKRFLNPDSMIEEI
+333 NDKRFLNPENMIKEI
-348 QHYCKETRQKIP
+348 QHYCRQTRQKIP

-389 AKQIQQ
+389 EKPIEQF
-395 LHIIGGGAQNDFL
+395 HIIGGGARNDFL

-423 PTEATAIGNLLIQ
+423 PIEATATGNLLMQ
-436 MIAAKEI
+436 MIAAKEV
-443 KDIKEARQTVRNSFP
+443 KDIKEARQVVRNSFP

-469 STTIQSFRQTVLKA
+469 STIIQSFQQTVLKA
-483 LSKRLKR
+483 LSK

>member
-14 RVMVGELK
+14 RIMVGELN

-31 HRFANGFIQRDG
+31 HRFANGFSQRDG

-48 IDHLLKHI
+48 IDHLLKQI
-56 LQGLEK
+56 LQGLQK
-62 VKALGYERCTVGID
+62 VKTLGYEHCTVGID
-76 TWAVDYVLLDETGN
+76 TWAVDYVLLDEKGD
-90 RLREVMSYRDRR
+90 RLREAISYRDRR
-102 TEHTIGKLKQ
+102 TDHTIDKLEHT
-112 NLSKETIY
+112 LSKAAIY

-133 YQLYEEDC
+133 YQLYEEDR
-141 ELLKKTDTV
+141 ELLIKTDKI
-150 MMVPDYLGY
+150 MMIPDYLGY
-159 CLTGKAVTELT
+159 CLTGKAVTEIT

-176 LLNVSTGKLD
+176 LLNASTGNLD
-186 SELLEAVSV
+186 PELLEAVSV
-195 QGQQFAPLTEPGCE
+195 QEQQFAPLTEPGCE
-209 LGTLRNDWFPDYD
+209 LGKLRNEWFPDYD
-222 LPACNVI
+222 LPACKVM

-236 ASAVIAAPGVNDG
+236 ASAVIAAPGINDG

-261 GVENKTPILTELALK
+261 GVENKTPIITDLALE

-300 IQEVRQQLQTDY
+300 IQEVRQQLQADY

-321 RKTEPFQQFINL
+321 KKTEPFQQFINL
-333 NDKRFLNPDSMIEEI
+333 NDKRFLNPENMIKEI
-348 QHYCKETRQKIP
+348 QHYCRQTRQKTP

-389 AKQIQQ
+389 EKPIEQF
-395 LHIIGGGAQNDFL
+395 HIIGGGARNDYL

-423 PTEATAIGNLLIQ
+423 PIEATATGNLLMQ
-436 MIAAKEI
+436 MIAAKEV
-443 KDIKEARQTVRNSFP
+443 KDIKEARQVVRNSFP

-469 STTIQSFRQTVLKA
+469 STIIQSFQQTVLKA
-483 LSKRLKR
+483 LSK

>member
-1 MIYTAIDIGASSG
+1 MIYTAIDVGASSG
-14 RVMVGELK
+14 RIMVGELN

-31 HRFANGFIQRDG
+31 HRFANGFSQRDG
-43 HCFWD
+43 HCLWD
-48 IDHLLKHI
+48 IDHLLKQI
-56 LQGLEK
+56 LQGLQK
-62 VKALGYERCTVGID
+62 VKTLGYEHCTVGID
-76 TWAVDYVLLDETGN
+76 TWAVDYVLLDEKGD
-90 RLREVMSYRDRR
+90 RLREAISYRDRR
-102 TEHTIGKLKQ
+102 TDHTIDKLEHT
-112 NLSKETIY
+112 LSKAAIY

-133 YQLYEEDC
+133 YQLYEEDR
-141 ELLKKTDTV
+141 ELLKKTDKI

-159 CLTGKAVTELT
+159 CLTGKAVTEIT

-176 LLNVSTGKLD
+176 LLNASTGNLD
-186 SELLEAVSV
+186 PELLEAVSV
-195 QGQQFAPLTEPGCE
+195 QEQQFAPLTEPGCE
-209 LGTLRNDWFPDYD
+209 LGKLRNEWFPDYD
-222 LPACNVI
+222 LPACKVM

-236 ASAVIAAPGVNDG
+236 ASAVIAAPGVSDG

-261 GVENKTPILTELALK
+261 GVENKTPIITDLALE

-300 IQEVRQQLQTDY
+300 IQEVKQQLQADY

-321 RKTEPFQQFINL
+321 KKTEPFQQFINL
-333 NDKRFLNPDSMIEEI
+333 NDKRFLNPENMIKEI
-348 QHYCKETRQKIP
+348 QHYCGQTRQKIP

-389 AKQIQQ
+389 EKPIEQF
-395 LHIIGGGAQNDFL
+395 HIIGGGARNDFL

-423 PTEATAIGNLLIQ
+423 PIEATATGNLLMQ
-436 MIAAKEI
+436 MIAAKEV
-443 KDIKEARQTVRNSFP
+443 KDIKEARQVVRNSFP

-469 STTIQSFRQTVLKA
+469 STIIQSFQQTVLKA
-483 LSKRLKR
+483 LSK

>member
-14 RVMVGELK
+14 RIMVGELN

-31 HRFANGFIQRDG
+31 HRFANGFSQRDG

-48 IDHLLKHI
+48 IDHLLKQI
-56 LQGLEK
+56 LQGLQK
-62 VKALGYERCTVGID
+62 VKTLGYEHCIVGID
-76 TWAVDYVLLDETGN
+76 TWAVDYVLLDEKGD
-90 RLREVMSYRDRR
+90 RLREAISYRDRR
-102 TEHTIGKLKQ
+102 TDHTIDKLEHT
-112 NLSKETIY
+112 LSKAAIY

-133 YQLYEEDC
+133 YQLYEEDR
-141 ELLKKTDTV
+141 ELLKKTDTI
-150 MMVPDYLGY
+150 MMIPDYLGY
-159 CLTGKAVTELT
+159 CLTGKAVTEIT

-176 LLNVSTGKLD
+176 LLNASTGNLD
-186 SELLEAVSV
+186 PELLEAVSV
-195 QGQQFAPLTEPGCE
+195 QEQQFAPLTEPGCE
-209 LGTLRNDWFPDYD
+209 LGKLRNEWFPDYD
-222 LPACNVI
+222 LPACKVM

-261 GVENKTPILTELALK
+261 GIENKTPIITDLALE

-300 IQEVRQQLQTDY
+300 IQEVRQQLQADY

-321 RKTEPFQQFINL
+321 EKTEPFQQFINL
-333 NDKRFLNPDSMIEEI
+333 NDKRFLNPENMIKEI
-348 QHYCKETRQKIP
+348 QHYCRQTRQKIP

-389 AKQIQQ
+389 EKPIEQF
-395 LHIIGGGAQNDFL
+395 HIIGGGARNDFL

-423 PTEATAIGNLLIQ
+423 PIEATATGNLLMQ
-436 MIAAKEI
+436 MIAAKEV
-443 KDIKEARQTVRNSFP
+443 KDIKEARQVVRNSFP

-469 STTIQSFRQTVLKA
+469 STIIQSFQQTVLKA
-483 LSKRLKR
+483 LSK

>member
-14 RVMVGELK
+14 RIMVGELN

-31 HRFANGFIQRDG
+31 HRFANGFSQRDG

-48 IDHLLKHI
+48 IDHLLKQI
-56 LQGLEK
+56 LQGLQK
-62 VKALGYERCTVGID
+62 VKTLGYEHCTVGID
-76 TWAVDYVLLDETGN
+76 TWAVDYVLLDEKGD
-90 RLREVMSYRDRR
+90 RLREAISYRDRR
-102 TEHTIGKLKQ
+102 TDHTIDKLEHT
-112 NLSKETIY
+112 LSKAAIY

-133 YQLYEEDC
+133 YQLYEEDR
-141 ELLKKTDTV
+141 ELLIKTDKI
-150 MMVPDYLGY
+150 MMIPDYLGY
-159 CLTGKAVTELT
+159 CLTGKAVTEIT

-176 LLNVSTGKLD
+176 LLNASTGNLD
-186 SELLEAVSV
+186 PELLEAVSV
-195 QGQQFAPLTEPGCE
+195 QEQQFAPLTEPGCE
-209 LGTLRNDWFPDYD
+209 LGKLRNEWFPDYD
-222 LPACNVI
+222 LPACKVM

-261 GVENKTPILTELALK
+261 GIENKTPIITDLALE

-300 IQEVRQQLQTDY
+300 IQEVRQQLQADY

-321 RKTEPFQQFINL
+321 EKTEPFQQFINL
-333 NDKRFLNPDSMIEEI
+333 NDKRFLNPENMIKEI
-348 QHYCKETRQKIP
+348 QHYCRQTRQKIP

-375 IIYAIAIKELETIT
+375 IIYAIAIKELETIIE
-389 AKQIQQ
+389 KPIEQF
-395 LHIIGGGAQNDFL
+395 HIIGGGARNDFL

-423 PTEATAIGNLLIQ
+423 PIEATATGNLLMQ
-436 MIAAKEI
+436 MIAAKEV
-443 KDIKEARQTVRNSFP
+443 KDIKEARQVVRNSFP

-469 STTIQSFRQTVLKA
+469 STIIQSFQQTVLKA
-483 LSKRLKR
+483 LSK